1 MGHPSTIAR
10 TYGATA
16 RGDFRVKGG
25 MGSEDPQLPVTS
37 STEPDWPP
45 EARACYRDALETL
58 LDGGISFVVG
68 GAFAVH
74 THTGIWRTTKD
85 LDLLITVGELPKALD
100 RLKEKGFQTHVKDPV
115 WLAKAWCGD
124 YFVDLITG
132 IGNASL
138 GVDDTWIQRAVP
150 KLCLDCPAA
159 HWAPRN

>member
-1 MGHPSTIAR
+1 
-10 TYGATA
+10 
-16 RGDFRVKGG
+16 

-45 EARACYRDALETL
+45 EARACYRDALQTL

-100 RLKEKGFQTHVKDPV
+100 RLQEKGFQTYVKDPV
-115 WLAKAWCGD
+115 WLAKAWCGE

-138 GVDDTWIQRAVP
+138 GVDDDLDRARGAASRAGTALPRTGRRGTDRHRRSSLPIASASTEPTW
-150 KLCLDCPAA
+150 CT
-159 HWAPRN
+159 